1 MIGVEVRLPL
11 RRTASAGMSAAPR
24 YRRPGSDAV
33 HADARL
39 LAERFVVVLHE
50 PQDVVNMAT
59 TARAMMNFG
68 LRRLRL
74 VNPADWDERR
84 VLGIAHAAGPV
95 VDRVERLDSLEEA
108 LADAVHV
115 VGTSARRRTAAFV
128 WQHPRE
134 AVPELFALA
143 GAGEGP
149 VALLFGRED
158 RGLEN
163 PELDRCDRVLT
174 VPTDDAFSSLN
185 LAQAVLLIASELWM
199 AGPGGAAELPTWRKA
214 APPATHDQLEE
225 LFRDAAATLDEIEFF
240 KKKNPEAI
248 MRTVRAVA
256 RRAALDQREAKL
268 LRAAALEVRA
278 YVRRRLGYQGGS
290 RSGE

>member
-1 MIGVEVRLPL
+1 MR
-11 RRTASAGMSAAPR
+11 
-24 YRRPGSDAV
+24 
-33 HADARL
+33 ADARL
-39 LAERFVVVLHE
+39 LTERFVVVLHE

-95 VDRVERLDSLEEA
+95 VERLEILDSLDAA

-115 VGTSARRRTAAFV
+115 AGTSARRRTAAFV

-134 AVPELFALA
+134 AAPELLALSA
-143 GAGEGP
+143 AGEGP

-185 LAQAVLLIASELWM
+185 LAQAVLLIAHELWM
-199 AGPGGAAELPTWRKA
+199 AGPGGEADVPTWRKA
-214 APPATHDQLEE
+214 ASPATHEQLHE
-225 LFRDAAATLDEIEFF
+225 LFRDAEATLDGIEFF

-248 MRTVRAVA
+248 MRTMRAVA
-256 RRAALDQREAKL
+256 RRADLDQREAKL

-278 YVRRRLGYQGGS
+278 YVRRRLAAKGD
-290 RSGE
+290 

>member
-1 MIGVEVRLPL
+1 M
-11 RRTASAGMSAAPR
+11 
-24 YRRPGSDAV
+24 

-84 VLGIAHAAGPV
+84 VLGIAHAADPV
-95 VDRVERLDSLEEA
+95 VERVEHLDSLDAA

-115 VGTSARRRTAAFV
+115 VGTSARRRTQAFV

-134 AVPELFALA
+134 AVAELYALA
-143 GAGEGP
+143 SAGEGP

-185 LAQAVLLIASELWM
+185 LAQAVLLVAYELWL
-199 AGPGGAAELPTWRKA
+199 AGPGGEAELPTWRKA
-214 APPATHDQLEE
+214 APPATHDQLQA
-225 LFRDAAATLDEIEFF
+225 LFRDVEETLAEIEFF

-248 MRTVRAVA
+248 MRSMRAAA
-256 RRAALDQREAKL
+256 RRADLDQREAKL
-268 LRAAALEVRA
+268 LRATALEVRA
-278 YVRRRLGYQGGS
+278 YLRRRLG
-290 RSGE
+290 EA

>member
-1 MIGVEVRLPL
+1 MSLQRHTNRRPPL
-11 RRTASAGMSAAPR
+11 R
-24 YRRPGSDAV
+24 
-33 HADARL
+33 ADASL

-84 VLGIAHAAGPV
+84 VLGIAHAADPV
-95 VDRVERLDSLEEA
+95 VKRVEIVDSLDDA
-108 LADAVHV
+108 LADTVHV
-115 VGTSARRRTAAFV
+115 AGTSARRRTAAFF
-128 WQHPRE
+128 WQHPKE
-134 AVPELFALA
+134 AVPELLALA
-143 GAGEGP
+143 HAGEGP

-174 VPTDDAFSSLN
+174 VPTDEAFASLN
-185 LAQAVLLIASELWM
+185 LAQAVLLIAHELWM
-199 AGPGGAAELPTWRKA
+199 AGPGGEADLPTWRKA
-214 APPATHDQLEE
+214 ADPATHDQLQEMFGDIE
-225 LFRDAAATLDEIEFF
+225 RTLGTIEFF

-256 RRAALDQREAKL
+256 RRADLDRREAKL
-268 LRAAALEVRA
+268 VRAAAIEARE
-278 YVRRRLGYQGGS
+278 YVRRKTRTGDPQALAEGS
-290 RSGE
+290 RDG

>member
-1 MIGVEVRLPL
+1 MP
-11 RRTASAGMSAAPR
+11 
-24 YRRPGSDAV
+24 
-33 HADARL
+33 ADARL
-39 LAERFVVVLHE
+39 LAEQFVVVLHE

-74 VNPADWDERR
+74 VNPVDWDEQR

-95 VDRVERLDSLEEA
+95 VERLEMVDTLDEA
-108 LADAVHV
+108 LEDTVHV
-115 VGTSARRRTAAFV
+115 VGTSARQRTQPFV

-143 GAGEGP
+143 AAGEGP

-174 VPTDDAFSSLN
+174 VPTDGAFSSLN
-185 LAQAVLLIASELWM
+185 LAQAVLLIAHELWM
-199 AGPGGAAELPTWRKA
+199 AGPGGEAELPTWRRA
-214 APPATHDQLEE
+214 APPATHEQLGD
-225 LFRDAAATLDEIEFF
+225 LFRDTKTTLEEIEFF
-240 KKKNPEAI
+240 KKKRPEAI
-248 MRTVRAVA
+248 MRTLRAVA
-256 RRAALDQREAKL
+256 RRADLDQREAKL
-268 LRAAALEVRA
+268 LRATALEVRN
-278 YVRRRLGYQGGS
+278 YVRRKLARPG
-290 RSGE
+290 